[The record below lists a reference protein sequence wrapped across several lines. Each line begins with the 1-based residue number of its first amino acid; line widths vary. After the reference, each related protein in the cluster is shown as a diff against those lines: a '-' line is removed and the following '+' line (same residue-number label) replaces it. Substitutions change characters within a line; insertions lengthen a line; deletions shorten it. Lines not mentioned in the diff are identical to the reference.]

1 MTALALLFAPSALG
15 LLLMAVLNTLD
26 TWTGGREWNTHETK
40 EMK

>member
-1 MTALALLFAPSALG
+1 VILSLFCIPSALG

-40 EMK
+40 EML